1 MAAASDH
8 LENALLDQIFN
19 NTDMGT
25 FPNVFVSLHTTATTD
40 AGGGTEVTGGSYARV
55 STAPA
60 DWNAASGGTIDNSSA
75 ITFPQATANWG
86 TVTHFGI
93 WDASSGGNLL
103 VHGALTQSR
112 TVNSGDTFEF
122 AAGALDVTA
131 D

>member
-60 DWNAASGGTIDNSSA
+60 DWNAASGGTIDNSNA